1 MRLPLGSVLLGL
13 LPFAGLVAA
22 AEPAQT
28 AASAT
33 AGQGASEAGP
43 AVAGFVGVAGA
54 VRLMQ
59 AGAVVLDAR
68 GSGYLLAHLPAAQAV
83 DWRDYRDG
91 WGRTGRLHPDA
102 GAMAGRL
109 ARLGVDAGRPV
120 LVYGEGA
127 QGFGEEGRI
136 AWLLLYL
143 GHQQVYLLDGGLAAW
158 RGEGRPIE
166 RGPTLRSPRPGTF
179 PPQVQAALRAD
190 RAAVQRTLGTA
201 PERPILVD
209 VRSEAEWHGATP
221 YFEARGGRIPGARW
235 LEWVRLL
242 DPSGKLKSDEVLGRE
257 LSQLG
262 LQDRGHEII
271 VYCTGGVRSAFVVM
285 VLKKLGYTRVRNYDG
300 SFWEWAADRSLPV
313 ETSPRP

>member
-13 LPFAGLVAA
+13 LPFAGLVTA
-22 AEPAQT
+22 AEPAQP

-33 AGQGASEAGP
+33 AGLGASEVGP
-43 AVAGFVGVAGA
+43 ASAGFVGVAGA
-54 VRLMQ
+54 VRLLQ

-68 GSGYLLAHLPAAQAV
+68 ASGYLLAHLPAAQAV

-102 GAMAGRL
+102 AAMASRL
-109 ARLGVDAGRPV
+109 AGLGVDAERPV
-120 LVYGEGA
+120 LVYGDGA
-127 QGFGEEGRI
+127 RGFGEEGRI

-143 GHQQVYLLDGGLAAW
+143 GHRQVYLLDGGFAAW
-158 RGEGRPIE
+158 RGAGQPIE

-179 PPQVQAALRAD
+179 PPHIQAELRAD
-190 RAAVQRTLGTA
+190 RAAVQRTLGTVA
-201 PERPILVD
+201 GQPVLVD

-221 YFEARGGRIPGARW
+221 YFEARGGRIPGAKW
-235 LEWVRLL
+235 LEWLRLL
-242 DPSGKLKSDEVLGRE
+242 DPSGQLKSDEALGRE
-257 LSQLG
+257 LSQQG
-262 LQDRGHEII
+262 LHDRGREII